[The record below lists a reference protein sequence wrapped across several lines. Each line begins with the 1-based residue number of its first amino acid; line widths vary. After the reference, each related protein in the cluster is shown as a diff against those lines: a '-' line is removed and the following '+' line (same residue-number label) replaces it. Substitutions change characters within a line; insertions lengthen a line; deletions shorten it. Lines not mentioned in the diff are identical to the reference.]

1 MTTAIGAFWKL
12 RKQRELAITL
22 QEKQEKAQKE
32 LETYKNELKQQ
43 NEKIKHLNEMRMA
56 NYTLFAQKKNEACIA
71 LFEALN
77 QALECL
83 ASSVSLF
90 HQDNTFRD
98 FDENDI
104 GNFLAE
110 IGLTHGKK
118 KELLTL
124 WKNDPIAAIKK
135 LQYCNAE
142 IET

>member
-90 HQDNTFRD
+90 HQYNTFRD
-98 FDENDI
+98 LKVIYENNSEPRLVQDFT
-104 GNFLAE
+104 GYVDKDVE
-110 IGLTHGKK
+110 
-118 KELLTL
+118 ELIMRAQESAQSLYDRSS
-124 WKNDPIAAIKK
+124 KS
-135 LQYCNAE
+135 
-142 IET
+142 